1 MTPRMFSRSPR
12 ISVAVACSLALAMPT
27 AAHARAQDPEP
38 GPDDAAGEA
47 TDELNAQAQQHV
59 IKAYQHYQGKAYAQA
74 ESELRRAAF
83 FAPKWRPLHFNLA
96 VMAEAQGK
104 LGTAVTEYKAFQPLA
119 LGDEALVAEQRIVEL
134 DSRRRKI
141 ASSYKQQI
149 AIGAITMSVGVA
161 GTGAGVGLLVYGFSI
176 PKETTKEVPAV
187 VDDPSTEDVNEAM
200 PATTTTTSNSSKR
213 TTFVAAGYLAG
224 LVGVLI
230 LVGSIVPL
238 RKAVKAKRQL
248 DGLALGP
255 TRLRLTSTGV
265 ALRF

>member
-1 MTPRMFSRSPR
+1 MTPRIRSSKDLPR
-12 ISVAVACSLALAMPT
+12 IAVAAACSLALALPT
-27 AAHARAQDPEP
+27 AAQARAQDPEP
-38 GPDDAAGEA
+38 EASGEL
-47 TDELNAQAQQHV
+47 TPQAQQHV
-59 IKAYQHYQGKAYAQA
+59 VKAYQHYQGKAYAQA

-104 LGTAVTEYKAFQPLA
+104 LGTAITEYKAFQPLA
-119 LGDEALVAEQRIVEL
+119 VADEALVAEQRIVEL

-141 ASSYKQQI
+141 AGAYRQQI

-176 PKETTKEVPAV
+176 PKETPTYG
-187 VDDPSTEDVNEAM
+187 DDPLTTDVIE
-200 PATTTTTSNSSKR
+200 TDYQTGTTSNSSKR

-255 TRLRLTSTGV
+255 TRLRLTSNGV